1 MSTPRGRLEGITG
14 GRARSYGRLTV
25 RKSMCNRKDPTVSVI
40 ESRSALDVPSGRDF
54 GKIICR
60 DLPVMR
66 SSAGCWPSILPQ
78 STEAKITEREWE
90 EVRVEHVRKF
100 GFPNSSNDSGSMGDA
115 NASTGS
121 PSVNSEAQDEYASE
135 KLKQLQLQ
143 RDILQLQNAEARL
156 SNLQAAAEVLFVG
169 RYVRY
174 LCISIYNYLV
184 CVCVQEANGFRS
196 GDVARNERVR
206 SKRTSYLSCLTGEDA
221 SVASTLGEG
230 DESQQSSS
238 SRGRGGEELEEQM
251 NIAQLQ
257 QMMTSMDQQQRK
269 QLTYSLRP
277 RVGPKFDPSAVR
289 WEGRHQVSTHNA
301 TLHATHKDFF
311 DSPQAFDMLTKPRQP
326 LSNDPIAA
334 RLTPKPYD
342 DGMGTLIFK
351 KEPATIGR
359 NGLRKARGSARRGAD
374 KKQAPNSVGER
385 DSAHSESYLQPY
397 ALAKRTTGNALY
409 VPGSFAL

>member
-1 MSTPRGRLEGITG
+1 
-14 GRARSYGRLTV
+14 
-25 RKSMCNRKDPTVSVI
+25 
-40 ESRSALDVPSGRDF
+40 
-54 GKIICR
+54 
-60 DLPVMR
+60 
-66 SSAGCWPSILPQ
+66 
-78 STEAKITEREWE
+78 
-90 EVRVEHVRKF
+90 VEHVRKF
-100 GFPNSSNDSGSMGDA
+100 GFPNSSNGSGSMGDA

-156 SNLQAAAEVLFVG
+156 SNLQAAAE
-169 RYVRY
+169 
-174 LCISIYNYLV
+174 
-184 CVCVQEANGFRS
+184 EANGFRS